1 MISFPAKSL
10 SYLMLACVGAFA
22 VYVVLM
28 VGALYFAS
36 SATELAGLAR
46 SEEAEVVALEIEYYA
61 AMAELT
67 KTDPATFGYV
77 TPSVVV
83 YVEASGAPAFSRADR

>member
-1 MISFPAKSL
+1 MIFPAKSL
-10 SYLMLACVGAFA
+10 SYLMLVCVAVFA

-36 SATELAGLAR
+36 SATELASAAR
-46 SEEAEVVALEIEYYA
+46 TKEADVVALEIKYYA
-61 AMAELT
+61 AIAELT
-67 KTDPATFGYV
+67 ETDPASFGYV

-83 YVEASGAPAFSRADR
+83 YVEALGAPALSRAGE